1 VSDFLGNLARRGA
14 GLAPGVA
21 PRPPVWPSSAR
32 RLKNTGAA
40 FSEAPLEGD
49 DALARGANS
58 DMAAAPHARPD
69 ADLPQAAPR
78 TVFAPAQL
86 EPRSAP
92 AADPGTH
99 ARAPMPAPSLG
110 LAPPPFSAS
119 ARLRFSQA
127 VLRPVPASEW
137 PASESKRTDAI
148 PAMAPRIP
156 DREPHDA
163 AAIVAPA
170 RAAPVRGH
178 AAYAPNSGPTMSGAP
193 AMPPERQLAR
203 ARQVPADSIPTQRGP
218 GAPSRSSAAPE
229 TPSIHVRIGRIEVR
243 AAPQAAAP
251 ARPATAKGS
260 SGFAELRLA
269 RAHLDRTWR

>member
-21 PRPPVWPSSAR
+21 PRPPAWPSSAR
-32 RLKNTGAA
+32 RLKNTDAP

-49 DALARGANS
+49 DAPARRANS
-58 DMAAAPHARPD
+58 DMAAARRARPD

-78 TVFAPAQL
+78 TVLAPAQL

-92 AADPGTH
+92 AADPGAH
-99 ARAPMPAPSLG
+99 ARAPMAAPSLG
-110 LAPPPFSAS
+110 LAPPFSAS

-137 PASESKRTDAI
+137 PASESKRSDAV

-156 DREPHDA
+156 DREPRDA
-163 AAIVAPA
+163 AAIVAPAA

-178 AAYAPNSGPTMSGAP
+178 ADSGPTMARAS
-193 AMPPERQLAR
+193 AMPPERQLAH
-203 ARQVPADSIPTQRGP
+203 ARQVPADSIPRHQRGP
-218 GAPSRSSAAPE
+218 GAPSTSTAAPE

-251 ARPATAKGS
+251 ARPAAAKGS